1 MNFRMLKKKYKK
13 MYGKKPPE
21 KLKKRIIKVMIRQSE
36 YIKIKAIDQS
46 VKEYC
51 ICAMIAGTKTELLT
65 IIEVVRKEMREY
77 ERNTENLVNTT
88 RILAERKKQLIDMTE
103 KEVTTVL
110 TPTGTYQILAHTKDK
125 KKGTILGEYST
136 EQKAVRVLCAI
147 QVAARHPEK
156 VKIFKMPSDAEMIL

>member
-1 MNFRMLKKKYKK
+1 

-21 KLKKRIIKVMIRQSE
+21 RMKKRIIKAMIRQPD

-51 ICAMIAGTKTELLT
+51 IRAMIAGTKTELLT

-88 RILAERKKQLIDMTE
+88 RILAERRK
-103 KEVTTVL
+103 V
-110 TPTGTYQILAHTKDK
+110 
-125 KKGTILGEYST
+125 
-136 EQKAVRVLCAI
+136 QK
-147 QVAARHPEK
+147 
-156 VKIFKMPSDAEMIL
+156 